1 MEANRRN
8 AEDGMTL
15 RMSQASN
22 KDMASGEAGSM
33 VQDDGDHWVVGDEP
47 TPPSSEARENSRDDT
62 ISRLVG
68 FAGQAIDANGPVER
82 SALESDVRNLLH
94 DHQKST
100 ADLEMPASW
109 IGDGLQSKLDEELRD
124 LHNGGYLAWATILVW
139 ATEQGMEQISIRHPT
154 FPHTY
159 GSGTRFAGGL
169 PWRAVFRTK
178 GDIIHI
184 LAASSQD
191 NRLVDR
197 ISNALDTAR
206 THLRPESTNLQRTQ
220 TRLVLPGAFLFID
233 SGINGDAL
241 TTRFE
246 REAEVEGSH
255 LSTLT
260 SIAQCVVGK
269 RKPRF
274 SRRGEDTLISLFP
287 RLREDQERL
296 QDWNYPLDGFPWYAA
311 SDSDGNLVVHGDE
324 HGHNY
329 FIGRGSETPT
339 SVPIDF
345 FDAIIWQDEHPESV
359 GGTDAWRLFASSLQD
374 KPTLVCREQLNS
386 VASFARLVVGLLQR
400 RRVDGFVDSIPD
412 ILSISLE
419 ALESCDS
426 ISKDKPK
433 HNAMFLFAALDWATY
448 WYEHPSGDRL
458 GEEGYDQFNKAIIQL
473 LRTEA
478 SVVSRAFEV
487 QYGENAAGDGAT
499 IDAEIEQSTT
509 PAQIQ
514 AWKDGDSIALL
525 RSSSMD
531 TIERQGLEHR
541 RRTLQRIPV
550 FENERKQEF
559 VDPRKSWFIDATEDW
574 QQECVEALR
583 SWIGRPHDIRFDH
596 PGENKHLGPF
606 AEYEIAVWL
615 PDSERETFDAV
626 DSRLS
631 IHPWEVKWGDL
642 SDKASLRYT
651 LDVGLDEQDAFLAVM
666 QLVMD
671 LILRGL
677 HLQEGHVEQTM
688 YQNMMYAAGT
698 TRTQQ
703 NLKLANVNFGVDIG
717 LEQPASDVD
726 RQGIGDGIISD
737 VEARIES
744 LMGTS
749 GEVPFDPTDG
759 NMWGYEFLTWALALE
774 GLNEND
780 KRLLKRQAENFP
792 KVQNDPLPRGLTH
805 YAKWHHPNG
814 VHFQASNALRN
825 YMKRTGREW
834 LRRYLASGLLMEA
847 SPRFCKE
854 VFGIMGDLP

>member
-8 AEDGMTL
+8 AEDGITL

-22 KDMASGEAGSM
+22 KDMASGETGSM
-33 VQDDGDHWVVGDEP
+33 VQDEGGWWEVGDEP
-47 TPPSSEARENSRDDT
+47 TPPSSEPRGNSRDEV

-94 DHQKST
+94 EHQKST
-100 ADLEMPASW
+100 ADSEMPASW

-124 LHNGGYLAWATILVW
+124 LHNAGHLAWATILVW

-159 GSGTRFAGGL
+159 GPGTRFAGGL

-184 LAASSQD
+184 LTASSHD

-206 THLRPESTNLQRTQ
+206 THLRPESTNPQRTQ

-374 KPTLVCREQLNS
+374 EPTLVCREQLNS
-386 VASFARLVVGLLQR
+386 VASFARLIVGLLQR
-400 RRVDGFVDSIPD
+400 RRVDGLVDNIPD

-419 ALESCDS
+419 ALETCVS
-426 ISKDKPK
+426 ILKDKPK
-433 HNAMFLFAALDWATY
+433 HNAMFLLAALDWATY
-448 WYEHPSGDRL
+448 WYQHPSGSRL
-458 GEEGYDQFNKAIIQL
+458 DEEGYDQFKDAITQL
-473 LRTEA
+473 LRTDA

-487 QYGENAAGDGAT
+487 QYGEHAAGDGAA

-509 PAQIQ
+509 LAQVQ

-531 TIERQGLEHR
+531 SIERQGLEHR
-541 RRTLQRIPV
+541 RPTRQRIPV
-550 FENERKQEF
+550 FENESKEHF
-559 VDPRKSWFIDATEDW
+559 DATKKNWFIDATEDW
-574 QQECVEALR
+574 QQECVDALR
-583 SWIGRPHDIRFDH
+583 SWIGTPHDIWLAH
-596 PGENKHLGPF
+596 PGDKDSSSPF
-606 AEYEIAVWL
+606 IRYEMAVWL
-615 PDSERETFDAV
+615 PDSTR
-626 DSRLS
+626 DSFATVKSKLS
-631 IHPWEVKWGDL
+631 IHPWTEQWGDL
-642 SDKASLRYT
+642 GAKASLRYT
-651 LDVGLDEQDAFLAVM
+651 LDPDLKEHDKFLAVIR
-666 QLVMD
+666 LVMD

-677 HLQEGHVEQTM
+677 HLQEGPVDQTV

-698 TRTQQ
+698 SRHEH
-703 NLKLANVNFGVDIG
+703 LKLANVNFGVGDV
-717 LEQPASDVD
+717 LEQPASNAGQHDVNID
-726 RQGIGDGIISD
+726 QL
-737 VEARIES
+737 EEHLEL
-744 LMGTS
+744 LMH
-749 GEVPFDPTDG
+749 GEVPFVLEHAD
-759 NMWGYEFLTWALALE
+759 MWGFHFLEWALNLDDLEDADRDALQ
-774 GLNEND
+774 NEMSHYPRSKD
-780 KRLLKRQAENFP
+780 
-792 KVQNDPLPRGLTH
+792 DPLPRGLTH
-805 YAKWHHPNG
+805 YAKWHNQP
-814 VHFQASNALRN
+814 SSPLRD
-825 YMKRTGREW
+825 YMKRTGKEW
-834 LRRYLASGLLMEA
+834 LRRYLGSKVLNPGSRRL
-847 SPRFCKE
+847 RRE
-854 VFGIMGDLP
+854 VFGITGDLP